1 MDIPTSTGRSHYL
14 RELLILHQNFHM
26 KNSFIGNLLHLSDP
40 TLPIGGFSH
49 SHGLE
54 TYVQLNI
61 VHDTVSAELFIVENL
76 KSNVKYN
83 DASFVRLAFEA
94 AATNNFSEII
104 SLDQECTALKCAK
117 EIRQASQKLGVRLIK
132 IFRKHLDHEFISKYD
147 IAIQEN
153 KASGHYC
160 IVFGFY
166 AFLLGIPLEETL
178 YSYFY
183 NTAVGLV
190 TNSVKLIPLG
200 QLDGQDIMFH
210 LQPII
215 TKLVTETLEVSGLIA
230 LLTLSCLSLQGR
242 QRQFLHTF

>member
-1 MDIPTSTGRSHYL
+1 MLQMYIPILTNTVTSHCL
-14 RELLILHQNFHM
+14 RRLLVLHQNFHM

-40 TLPIGGFSH
+40 ILPIGGFSH

-61 VHDTVSAELFIVENL
+61 VHDSISAELFIVENL

-83 DASFVRLAFEA
+83 DASFVRLAYEA
-94 AATNNFSEII
+94 ATTNNYSEII

-117 EIRQASQKLGVRLIK
+117 EIRQASQKLGVRLVK
-132 IFRKHLDHEFISKYD
+132 IFRRHQDHELISKYD

-160 IVFGFY
+160 IAFGLY

-178 YSYFY
+178 YSYYY

-190 TNSVKLIPLG
+190 TNSVKLVPLG

-215 TKLVTETLEVSGLIA
+215 TRLVTETLEVDRS
-230 LLTLSCLSLQGR
+230 
-242 QRQFLHTF
+242 

>member
-1 MDIPTSTGRSHYL
+1 
-14 RELLILHQNFHM
+14 M
-26 KNSFIGNLLHLSDP
+26 KNNFIATLLHLSDP

-61 VHDTVSAELFIVENL
+61 VYDVASAEQFIIENL

-83 DASFVRLAFEA
+83 DASFVRLAYEA
-94 AATNNFSEII
+94 ANRNSFNEII
-104 SLDQECTALKCAK
+104 YLDQECTALKCAK

-132 IFRKHLDHEFISKYD
+132 IFKRQQNHELMHKYD
-147 IAIQEN
+147 TAILKNE
-153 KASGHYC
+153 ASGHYC
-160 IVFGFY
+160 IAFGLC

-178 YSYFY
+178 YSYYY
-183 NTAVGLV
+183 NTAVSLV

-200 QLDGQDIMFH
+200 QLDGQDIIFK

-215 TKLVTETLEVSGLIA
+215 TTLVTETLKVDRSMVGLLDIG
-230 LLTLSCLSLQGR
+230 LDMRCMQHERLYSRLYMS
-242 QRQFLHTF
+242 